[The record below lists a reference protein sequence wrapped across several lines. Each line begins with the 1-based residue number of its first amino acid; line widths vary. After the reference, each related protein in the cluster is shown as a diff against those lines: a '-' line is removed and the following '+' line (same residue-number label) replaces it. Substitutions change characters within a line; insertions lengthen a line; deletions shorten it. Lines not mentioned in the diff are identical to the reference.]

1 MTNSVRPNRSE
12 KYNIAAFFSGV
23 VGIELGFEQ
32 INELRVVYANKY
44 VRQTYQL
51 NNSNIP
57 SDFSKLDNLYY
68 DHPNKYCCI
77 WFSRTHDL

>member
-51 NNSNIP
+51 NNSNSP

-68 DHPNKYCCI
+68 DHPNKYC
-77 WFSRTHDL
+77 

>member
-68 DHPNKYCCI
+68 DHPKKYC
-77 WFSRTHDL
+77 